1 MLLMS
6 NSSFFL
12 DEDQRNNPDWQSRV
26 SQSLFLI
33 FIFTSEKRQ
42 VASQRQSST
51 NAKVWLSLK
60 IRRYVMDPIS
70 GVNNTIPDKAG
81 ILYTYMARNSKT
93 VMFKVILSPIHTFLI
108 SFHFLKWPSFSVPH
122 IVSFA
127 ALRRLYLTKIH
138 AFCLLPQ
145 CAWNFLI
152 IWLMWLGQEEF
163 LEWANST
170 CPPPSKAPQSKLQVC
185 NVIPNIKWKKIIP
198 RCKTCL
204 NNREKSS
211 PITKAIKNSMR
222 KKHFQPVS
230 CVNTQTAQQK
240 NKHNLAMHYL

>member
-93 VMFKVILSPIHTFLI
+93 VMFKVILSPVHTFLI
-108 SFHFLKWPSFSVPH
+108 SFHFLKWPSFSVL
-122 IVSFA
+122 ILF
-127 ALRRLYLTKIH
+127 
-138 AFCLLPQ
+138 LLQ
-145 CAWNFLI
+145 RCGDYISQKYMLSVYFLNV
-152 IWLMWLGQEEF
+152 LGIF
-163 LEWANST
+163 SLSD
-170 CPPPSKAPQSKLQVC
+170 
-185 NVIPNIKWKKIIP
+185 
-198 RCKTCL
+198 
-204 NNREKSS
+204 
-211 PITKAIKNSMR
+211 
-222 KKHFQPVS
+222 S
-230 CVNTQTAQQK
+230 CG
-240 NKHNLAMHYL
+240 